1 MVKLV
6 FLVFSG
12 THQLKRWHMQIITQ
26 AHVSSEKLQKA
37 PLVLQPHTQTIE
49 CLSPRPPQ
57 QNPATNRLNTDI
69 SAITNV
75 CFTLTRLIRWSVL
88 QYSCSV
94 WLQLCNQWSKTIQCL
109 CIWIM
114 SFIVFE
120 YLLMILIKCF
130 HIICDLK
137 KKKFYICNI
146 FFYIFYIWNIYCAY
160 HHE

>member
-49 CLSPRPPQ
+49 SLSPRPPQ

-114 SFIVFE
+114 SFIVWVFAYDLDKMLPH
-120 YLLMILIKCF
+120 YLWF
-130 HIICDLK
+130 K
-137 KKKFYICNI
+137 KKKVLHLQH
-146 FFYIFYIWNIYCAY
+146 FFLYFFIY
-160 HHE
+160 

>member
-1 MVKLV
+1 M
-6 FLVFSG
+6 FSG

-114 SFIVFE
+114 SFIVWVFAYDLDKMLPH
-120 YLLMILIKCF
+120 YLWF
-130 HIICDLK
+130 K
-137 KKKFYICNI
+137 KKKFYICNFLYFLYMCLSSWI
-146 FFYIFYIWNIYCAY
+146 K
-160 HHE
+160 